1 MNALDKLRK
10 LTRDIEPDS
19 DPILWDILRDGVEQS
34 WDCEE
39 DDGKTLT
46 GALVGIADQ
55 IEREQDVGAGPY
67 DYRLV
72 RMTWAVRWVMRDMER
87 HLLGHEDMEDSPVA
101 RWARELREALDGRD
115 DEEVTDVATVRAD
128 AMEAWRWVRDYG
140 GLERVKQDALCWN
153 TAENI
158 AQATLDWL
166 ARVCPVAGIEKCGYG
181 VALEKLDDAI
191 KRRLMP
197 EGYEW
202 PRYEDGEPV
211 RFEDELPDFAGT
223 IYKTVKSVMFNNY
236 GYVVIDNAGGSANV
250 SVILKSGQRVKRPQ
264 VLAADGEPLEVGQR
278 VWDVET
284 GKEVTVSKLSPYG
297 DRKHVD
303 VSNGCDTAFVLASK
317 LTHQRPVLDAGGVP
331 IHDGDKVW
339 IVENGH
345 GPRIVKEMHGP
356 SCVYLLGIS
365 AAYRADQLT
374 HTKPEPRDSW
384 ERIEED
390 AESVA
395 KLFDNFD
402 ADASEDIRSIVHR
415 CRALAE
421 RERGE

>member
-10 LTRDIEPDS
+10 LKRDIEPDS

-46 GALVGIADQ
+46 GALGGIADQ

-72 RMTWAVRWVMRDMER
+72 RMTWAVRWVLRDMEC
-87 HLLGHEDMEDSPVA
+87 HLLGHEGMDDSPVA
-101 RWARELREALDGRD
+101 RWARELRKALGGDAETDEDCEAAAWVREHGGIECL
-115 DEEVTDVATVRAD
+115 EEVESLGNL
-128 AMEAWRWVRDYG
+128 M
-140 GLERVKQDALCWN
+140 C
-153 TAENI
+153 
-158 AQATLDWL
+158 
-166 ARVCPVAGIEKCGYG
+166 RVCDVIGVHNWEYVDSGDFEKS
-181 VALEKLDDAI
+181 ALGELK
-191 KRRLMP
+191 KRLMP
-197 EGYEW
+197 EGMEW

-223 IYKTVKSVMFNNY
+223 IYKTVKSIRFNNY

-250 SVILKSGQRVKRPQ
+250 SVILKSGERVRRSESD
-264 VLAADGEPLEVGQR
+264 L
-278 VWDVET
+278 
-284 GKEVTVSKLSPYG
+284 
-297 DRKHVD
+297 
-303 VSNGCDTAFVLASK
+303 
-317 LTHQRPVLDAGGVP
+317 LDAYGVP
-331 IHDGDKVW
+331 VHDGDTVWRAKDGDGPFTVVKVCKGRELP
-339 IVENGH
+339 ITVRHNGC
-345 GPRIVKEMHGP
+345 KFLM
-356 SCVYLLGIS
+356 
-365 AAYRADQLT
+365 ADCTPDELT
-374 HTKPEPRDSW
+374 HTKPEPPDSW

-390 AESVA
+390 AEDVA
-395 KLFDNFD
+395 KLFDSFD